1 MAELNIVPECFI
13 DTNLIETLVPT
24 PKGYNH
30 QKGCNNVA
38 KVMQGKMKEQF
49 ALGIVDKDKRQVA
62 YLDEFEEVTHSE
74 SLFLYKHKSKPHYM
88 IQVSPAT
95 DGFILKCV
103 AEVGA
108 ELSSYE
114 LPEDLKEFTSRTKQV
129 VSKEDAVFKKL
140 FQDIKQAKEM
150 RLLKAWVKYLKEN
163 TFASEVVELENIT
176 QNIGF

>member
-1 MAELNIVPECFI
+1 
-13 DTNLIETLVPT
+13 
-24 PKGYNH
+24 
-30 QKGCNNVA
+30 
-38 KVMQGKMKEQF
+38 
-49 ALGIVDKDKRQVA
+49 
-62 YLDEFEEVTHSE
+62 
-74 SLFLYKHKSKPHYM
+74 M

-129 VSKEDAVFKKL
+129 LSKEDATFKKL
-140 FQDIKQAKEM
+140 FQDIKQAREM
-150 RLLKAWVKYLKEN
+150 RLLKDWVKYLKEN
-163 TFASEVVELENIT
+163 TFASQLVELEKIT